1 MAGNFHESFDRPDL
15 PLPSD
20 RSTAFV
26 FAGVGLVVAYL
37 WRAHAIV
44 PYVALGVAALF
55 AAAGVFAPKVIR
67 PLNIAWM
74 KLALL
79 MSRIMNPIVMLLL
92 FATVI
97 VPAGLLMQLRRDPL
111 RKIKRATD
119 TSYWL
124 ERKPD
129 AGQSMTNQF

>member
-44 PYVALGVAALF
+44 PYVALGLAALF

>member
-1 MAGNFHESFDRPDL
+1 MAGNFHESFDRPEL

-44 PYVALGVAALF
+44 PYVALAAAALF
-55 AAAGVFAPKVIR
+55 ALAGLVAPKLIR

-74 KLALL
+74 KFALL
-79 MSRIMNPIVMLLL
+79 LSRIMNPIVMLVL
-92 FATVI
+92 FAAVI

-111 RKIKRATD
+111 RRSRQAAGK
-119 TSYWL
+119 SYWL

-129 AGQSMTNQF
+129 AGQSMSNQF

>member
-44 PYVALGVAALF
+44 PYVALGLAALF

-67 PLNIAWM
+67 PLNVAWM

>member
-55 AAAGVFAPKVIR
+55 AAAGVLAPKVIR

>member
-26 FAGVGLVVAYL
+26 FAGVGVVVAYL
-37 WRAHAIV
+37 WRAHASV

-55 AAAGVFAPKVIR
+55 AAAGLLAPKLIR
-67 PLNIAWM
+67 PLNVAWM
-74 KLALL
+74 RLALL

-111 RKIKRATD
+111 RRVRRATD

>member
-1 MAGNFHESFDRPDL
+1 MKNFHEQFEQEAP

-20 RSTAFV
+20 RSTGLV
-26 FAGVGLVVAYL
+26 FAVM
-37 WRAHAIV
+37 
-44 PYVALGVAALF
+44 
-55 AAAGVFAPKVIR
+55 AAAVAWFWRSDSTIAYTALAVAGAFALISLVLPIALR

>member
-1 MAGNFHESFDRPDL
+1 MAGNFHERFDRPEL

-37 WRAHAIV
+37 WRAHAVV
-44 PYVALGVAALF
+44 PFVAVGVATLF
-55 AAAGVFAPKVIR
+55 ALVGLVTPWIIR

-74 KLALL
+74 RLAHLL
-79 MSRIMNPIVMLLL
+79 SRIMNPIIMLVL
-92 FATVI
+92 FAVVM

-111 RKIKRATD
+111 RRQRKAQDK
-119 TSYWL
+119 SYWL

-129 AGQSMTNQF
+129 AGQSMSNQF